1 MRVSSDPP
9 NFKSSEVW
17 LASAPFC
24 AIPVSVA
31 APCMSL
37 LRHYQPR
44 ARILYSVADLHHL
57 RLARQSAVQDRPELT
72 RAARRVRQ
80 QEMAMMLHADAI
92 ITHSSAEAALL
103 TEAGIRMEKLHIVP
117 WTVPAQ
123 AKTARH
129 AARQGL
135 IFVGNFMHEPNLDGL
150 DWLAERVMPL
160 VHAKLPEMRLTVA
173 GSGIAADMAKLLTA
187 RGVDLRGYVPDL
199 SPLYAEARL
208 AVAPLRFGAGVKG
221 KVLEAWAHGLPI
233 VMTKIAAEG
242 LPCPPA
248 LARAIAADAQ
258 SFADTI
264 IALHVTPKQ
273 STAHVDA
280 GRAVLRAQFSQK
292 AAMAALSRAVQPAPR
307 VETLQ
312 LAPMKKM

>member
-1 MRVSSDPP
+1 M
-9 NFKSSEVW
+9 W

-199 SPLYAEARL
+199 SPLYAESQAGGSAAALRCGGEGQGSGSL
-208 AVAPLRFGAGVKG
+208 GAWVAHRDDEDRRRRAPLPARFGPRHRRRCAILRGHDHRAACDPK
-221 KVLEAWAHGLPI
+221 
-233 VMTKIAAEG
+233 TKHR
-242 LPCPPA
+242 PCGRWPGRA
-248 LARAIAADAQ
+248 ARAVFAKGGDGGTLPRGAAG
-258 SFADTI
+258 
-264 IALHVTPKQ
+264 P
-273 STAHVDA
+273 A
-280 GRAVLRAQFSQK
+280 GGNL
-292 AAMAALSRAVQPAPR
+292 AACANEKNVIQTYP
-307 VETLQ
+307 
-312 LAPMKKM
+312 LA